1 MFTNIKLFR
10 CKPMVAVANLFRIF
24 DIEGKDAVS
33 DLFYTFGQALAGSRI
48 SIPGFFGTGFYQIPG
63 SRDFS
68 GRDFL
73 IFLIPGFYWNLS
85 GFFGIFIFAL
95 FACQIGSFSSIF
107 IITISLIITTT
118 IVIHHHH
125 SLRSSLATQSLP
137 SNRCQ
142 KSYSYHANYSSNV
155 LKGLLSWMWRSMYS
169 LNVLSKNMHLSR
181 QSQLKCMF
189 KVSLLNVLWWY
200 FQMIT

>member
-1 MFTNIKLFR
+1 MISLIPSKNIIIGS
-10 CKPMVAVANLFRIF
+10 CYY
-24 DIEGKDAVS
+24 D
-33 DLFYTFGQALAGSRI
+33 QALAGSRI

-107 IITISLIITTT
+107 IITVGIIITTT

-125 SLRSSLATQSLP
+125 SLGSLLAT
-137 SNRCQ
+137 
-142 KSYSYHANYSSNV
+142 V
-155 LKGLLSWMWRSMYS
+155 LKGLLSWMWSSMYS

-181 QSQLKCMF
+181 QSQLKCVF